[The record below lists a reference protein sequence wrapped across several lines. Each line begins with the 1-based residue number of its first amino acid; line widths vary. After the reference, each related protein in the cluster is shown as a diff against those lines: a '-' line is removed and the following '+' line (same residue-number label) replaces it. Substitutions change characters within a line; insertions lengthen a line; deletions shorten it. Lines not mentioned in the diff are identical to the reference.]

1 MHPVLAIW
9 PVFSCYD
16 LCYACDCVLADKFI
30 KVKLKL
36 TSVVYRG
43 ENLDDILRAENER
56 LTEDRNTL
64 LQTITKLEQKLSAL
78 ESQAGTEEQAADVV
92 SESQELE

>member
-1 MHPVLAIW
+1 
-9 PVFSCYD
+9 
-16 LCYACDCVLADKFI
+16 VLADKFI